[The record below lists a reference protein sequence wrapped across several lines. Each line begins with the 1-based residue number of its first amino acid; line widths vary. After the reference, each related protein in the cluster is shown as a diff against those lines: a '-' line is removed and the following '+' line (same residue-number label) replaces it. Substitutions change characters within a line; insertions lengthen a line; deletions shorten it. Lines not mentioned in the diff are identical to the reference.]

1 MILKWPSRR
10 VDRLA
15 ARAEHGRPIDGG
27 RALRCNS
34 LRRVRLGRSQAT
46 HLRPFARR
54 GRRRGRNARGAFQC
68 WKVIKERAAVLGEWQ
83 ARQKVDRLV
92 HGSHSMRAIGPF
104 RFSFRLDYRQYLPV
118 SSSPFPS
125 SSPLPPMG
133 RSHVTLFSLA
143 LCLAL
148 LHGNN
153 VAATPLISA
162 NGAPQG
168 GGGAAATQNDPSL
181 IDVVSSQCQCPTG
194 TTSAYLFSSSRLQ
207 TSSSFGGSRNSQ
219 GVGGGLAG
227 SVEICVAGDVVC
239 LGDAGAV
246 AAGVLGNEAVGEGK
260 ATGAKGTQGSV
271 AQAEVHGNGIAAA
284 DAANLCLIGNCFG
297 GGGALGLGDAEAGAV
312 GGALHPSSA
321 RKVAAA
327 ASTAASSSSS
337 TSSVVKAGST
347 ASSSKAAVSTSTS
360 GAAGAVGLAA
370 SNAAKENANSSA
382 QDAAHVAH
390 GAAQGASQAQEGSD
404 GTGKARRCRRR
415 LDSGTDKSI

>member
-1 MILKWPSRR
+1 MDKGQMILKWPSRR

-34 LRRVRLGRSQAT
+34 LRRVRLGRSQAA

-83 ARQKVDRLV
+83 ARQRVDRLV

-104 RFSFRLDYRQYLPV
+104 PFSFRLDYRQYLPLR
-118 SSSPFPS
+118 SSPFPS
-125 SSPLPPMG
+125 SSPSPPMG

-143 LCLAL
+143 QCLAL

-181 IDVVSSQCQCPTG
+181 IDV
-194 TTSAYLFSSSRLQ
+194 

-321 RKVAAA
+321 SKVAAA

-347 ASSSKAAVSTSTS
+347 ASSSKAAVPTSTS
-360 GAAGAVGLAA
+360 GAAGAVGSAA
-370 SNAAKENANSSA
+370 SNAKGSANNSA
-382 QDAAHVAH
+382 QDAAHGAH
-390 GAAQGASQAQEGSD
+390 GAAQGASQAQGGGD